1 MKILFNTLTSTFKAY
16 PRADAQ
22 TVVGLSPDFLVY
34 DLLQEDPPA
43 YDKATHFLVRIDT
56 PDHTAKT
63 LTYSWRADPLATPAD
78 PTPTPDQT
86 PGEELVPTFVTDK
99 QMLYWLVDNKKYQR
113 VLEIINTITDPT
125 EKLKAQFQFQRSSII
140 YRKHPMTLFVMERIP
155 QTPAETDAAFIAM
168 SKIAV

>member
-1 MKILFNTLTSTFKAY
+1 MKILFHTPTSTFQAY

-22 TVVGLSPDFLVY
+22 PVVGLSPDFKVY

-99 QMLYWLVDNKKYQR
+99 QMLFWLVDNKQYQR
-113 VLEIINTITDPT
+113 VLEIINTIPDPA
-125 EKLKAQFQFQRSSII
+125 ERLKAQFHFTRSGLF
-140 YRKHPMTLFVMERIP
+140 YRHHPMTLYVMERIP
-155 QTPAETDAAFIAM
+155 YTPAETDAAFIAM